1 MAFPKKGA
9 LNLHRIVLNN
19 INVLIIPEIISIVL
33 IDTYDILH
41 RIIKSW
47 IIVLIDTYDTYNILH
62 RSIKSWIIVLIDT
75 YNILH

>member
-19 INVLIIPEIISIVL
+19 INVLIIPEIILIVL
-33 IDTYDILH
+33 IDTYDTYNILH

-47 IIVLIDTYDTYNILH
+47 IIVLIDTYNILH
-62 RSIKSWIIVLIDT
+62 
-75 YNILH
+75 